1 MIEPVSPALGGRF
14 STIMQSGA
22 GGRGRAV
29 IIIHI
34 SHGCSE
40 DGDRVYI
47 KPLAVFLVHIY
58 CSTNGSFKKM
68 CSLKKKLITGKDKRF
83 SRM

>member
-1 MIEPVSPALGGRF
+1 MASFR
-14 STIMQSGA
+14 STFFNMQSLSFLICNLGV
-22 GGRGRAV
+22 GVV
-29 IIIHI
+29 IVIHI

-40 DGDRVYI
+40 DSDLVYI

-68 CSLKKKLITGKDKRF
+68 CSLKKSSLKRCVH
-83 SRM
+83 